1 MTLILEYDRL
11 AEGGS
16 VNIMSTSR
24 TNMKSQITKAPT
36 KKKETVQR
44 TKSGLKITRI
54 KKSK

>member
-1 MTLILEYDRL
+1 MILILEYDRL

-16 VNIMSTSR
+16 VNIMKDQT
-24 TNMKSQITKAPT
+24 TKAPI

-44 TKSGLKITRI
+44 TKSGLKITRV